1 MKASRCGLVVKAED
15 SRLRSLGFK
24 SPLRRPL
31 FIHHSFLSKH
41 GTKEIMES
49 FEELGIVA
57 CAVIAQME
65 GWNLSMVG
73 L

>member
-24 SPLRRPL
+24 SPLNRPL
-31 FIHHSFLSKH
+31 FMHHAFGSKH
-41 GTKEIMES
+41 GTKEIIES
-49 FEELGIVA
+49 SKEPGIVA
-57 CAVIAQME
+57 YAVIAQMG
-65 GWNLSMVG
+65 GWNLRME